1 MLKKIFILTLIFVF
15 SAISVFAQE
24 EEESEES
31 AIKPREALM
40 QDFVD
45 ALASQDESLLLSAIE
60 MGSPQVKALCFQAL
74 SESGASSDL
83 LIQAINRY
91 VNYGLSTLG
100 SSNSDSEVR
109 YQALK
114 AAKTA
119 LSESSVQAISSML
132 YAERETFNI
141 IAAIQALGEIGSAKA
156 VPALLFHLRL
166 GRTQGIVYEA
176 AVALGKIGDYSAL
189 SDLVYLAQDEKYFL
203 AVRQA
208 AVDAIRN
215 INPPSSDGDSEQ

>member
-1 MLKKIFILTLIFVF
+1 MLKKIFTLIFIFVL
-15 SAISVFAQE
+15 SAISVFAQD
-24 EEESEES
+24 EESEDS
-31 AIKPREALM
+31 ANKPREALIK
-40 QDFVD
+40 DFVD
-45 ALASQDESLLLSAIE
+45 ALATQDESLLLNAIE
-60 MGSPQVKALCFQAL
+60 MGSPEVKALCFQAL

-91 VNYGLSTLG
+91 VGYGLTG
-100 SSNSDSEVR
+100 NHPSNSDSEVR

-114 AAKTA
+114 AAKA
-119 LSESSVQAISSML
+119 SASASSVQAISSML

-141 IAAIQALGEIGSAKA
+141 IAAIQALGEIGDAKA
-156 VPALLFHLRL
+156 VPSLLFQLRL

-189 SDLVYLAQDEKYFL
+189 SDLVYLAQDDRYFL

-215 INPPSSDGDSEQ
+215 IKPSDSSEE

>member
-1 MLKKIFILTLIFVF
+1 MLKKIFTLIFIFVL
-15 SAISVFAQE
+15 STVSVFAQD
-24 EEESEES
+24 EESEES
-31 AIKPREALM
+31 ANKPREALLK
-40 QDFVD
+40 DFVD

-60 MGSPQVKALCFQAL
+60 MGSPEVKALCFQAL

-91 VNYGLSTLG
+91 VGYGLSSTYP
-100 SSNSDSEVR
+100 SNSDSEVR

-119 LSESSVQAISSML
+119 VAESSVQAISSML

-141 IAAIQALGEIGSAKA
+141 IAAIQALGEIADAKA
-156 VPALLFHLRL
+156 VPSLLFHLRL

-176 AVALGKIGDYSAL
+176 AVALGKIGDPSSL
-189 SDLVYLAQDEKYFL
+189 SDLVYLAQDDRYFL

-215 INPPSSDGDSEQ
+215 IKPASSEE

>member
-1 MLKKIFILTLIFVF
+1 MLKKIFTLIFIFVL
-15 SAISVFAQE
+15 STVLVFAQD
-24 EEESEES
+24 EESEES
-31 AIKPREALM
+31 ANKPREALLK
-40 QDFVD
+40 DFVD

-60 MGSPQVKALCFQAL
+60 MGSPEVKALCFQAL

-91 VNYGLSTLG
+91 VGYGLSSTYP
-100 SSNSDSEVR
+100 SNSDSEVR

-119 LSESSVQAISSML
+119 VAESSVQAISSML

-141 IAAIQALGEIGSAKA
+141 IAAIQALGEIGDVKA
-156 VPALLFHLRL
+156 VPSLLFHLRL

-189 SDLVYLAQDEKYFL
+189 ADLVYLAQDDRYFL

-215 INPPSSDGDSEQ
+215 INPPSDSSEE

>member
-1 MLKKIFILTLIFVF
+1 MLKKICILIFIVMF
-15 SAISVFAQE
+15 SSISVFSQE
-24 EEESEES
+24 EESDSS
-31 AIKPREALM
+31 ANKPREALI

-45 ALASQDESLLLSAIE
+45 ALANQDESLLISAIE
-60 MGSPQVKALCFQAL
+60 TGSPEVKALCFKAL

-91 VNYGLSTLG
+91 VNYGLSAIG
-100 SSNSDSEVR
+100 SNSDSEVR

-141 IAAIQALGEIGSAKA
+141 IAAIQALGEIGNAKA
-156 VPALLFHLRL
+156 VPSLLFQLRL

-176 AVALGKIGDYSAL
+176 AVALGKIGDASSLA
-189 SDLVYLAQDEKYFL
+189 DLISLAQDERYFL

-215 INPPSSDGDSEQ
+215 INPPSSEEQ

>member
-1 MLKKIFILTLIFVF
+1 MLKKIFTLIFIFVL
-15 SAISVFAQE
+15 STVSVFAQD
-24 EEESEES
+24 EESEES
-31 AIKPREALM
+31 ANKPREALLK
-40 QDFVD
+40 DFVD

-60 MGSPQVKALCFQAL
+60 MGSPEVKALCFQAL

-91 VNYGLSTLG
+91 VGYGLSSTYP
-100 SSNSDSEVR
+100 SNSDSEVR

-119 LSESSVQAISSML
+119 VAESSVQAISSML

-141 IAAIQALGEIGSAKA
+141 IAAIQTLGEIGDAKA
-156 VPALLFHLRL
+156 VPSLLFHLRL

-189 SDLVYLAQDEKYFL
+189 ADLVYLAQDDRYFL

-215 INPPSSDGDSEQ
+215 INPPSDSSEE

>member
-1 MLKKIFILTLIFVF
+1 MLKKIFILIFILVF
-15 SAISVFAQE
+15 STISVFAQD
-24 EEESEES
+24 EESEES
-31 AIKPREALM
+31 ANKPREALM
-40 QDFVD
+40 KDFVD

-60 MGSPQVKALCFQAL
+60 MGSPEVKALCFQAL

-91 VNYGLSTLG
+91 VGYGLSSTYP
-100 SSNSDSEVR
+100 SNSDSEVR

-114 AAKTA
+114 AAQSA

-141 IAAIQALGEIGSAKA
+141 IAAIQALGEIGDAKA
-156 VPALLFHLRL
+156 VPSLLFQLRL

-189 SDLVYLAQDEKYFL
+189 SDLVYLAQDDRYFL

-215 INPPSSDGDSEQ
+215 INPPSDSSEE

>member
-1 MLKKIFILTLIFVF
+1 MLKKIFTLIFILVF
-15 SAISVFAQE
+15 STVSIFAQE
-24 EEESEES
+24 ESEDS
-31 AIKPREALM
+31 VNKPREALLK
-40 QDFVD
+40 DFVD

-60 MGSPQVKALCFQAL
+60 MGSPEVKALCFQAL

-91 VNYGLSTLG
+91 VGYGLSSTYP
-100 SSNSDSEVR
+100 SNSDSEVR

-119 LSESSVQAISSML
+119 LSESSVPAISGML
-132 YAERETFNI
+132 YEEQEALNI
-141 IAAIQALGEIGSAKA
+141 IAAIQALGEIGDVKA
-156 VPALLFHLRL
+156 VPVLLFQLRL

-189 SDLVYLAQDEKYFL
+189 SDLVYLAQDDRYFL

-208 AVDAIRN
+208 AIDAIRN
-215 INPPSSDGDSEQ
+215 INPPSENSQE